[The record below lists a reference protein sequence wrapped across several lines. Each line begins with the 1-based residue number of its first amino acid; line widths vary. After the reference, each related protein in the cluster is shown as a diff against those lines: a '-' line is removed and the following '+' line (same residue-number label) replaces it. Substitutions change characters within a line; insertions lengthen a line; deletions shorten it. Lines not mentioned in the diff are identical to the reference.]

1 MTLTFLYAWL
11 LFGGLVVWLSG
22 RWSKDAPRWI
32 SLFTLAVHLIVTV
45 KLWISFL
52 AQNGLELGRNAWF
65 MSVKVPWIP
74 QWGIEYHLAIDGLSI
89 LLLVLTSFLGLLAVA
104 CSWKGIQKKVG
115 FFHFNLLWILAGISG
130 VFMALDLFLFY
141 FFWEIM
147 LIPLYFLI
155 GIWGH
160 GNRIYATLKFFIFTQ
175 ASGLFMLI
183 SILGLFFIHGHNTGN
198 YTFNY
203 LELIGT
209 SVSPKIA
216 FWLML
221 GFFLG
226 FGVKLPVVP
235 FHTWLPDAHTEA
247 PTAGSVVLAGL
258 VLKAGAYGFIRFLM
272 PLFPQAGHEFALA
285 AMILGIIGIVYAA
298 VVAFAQTDLKRLVAY
313 TSVSHMGFVLLG
325 IFAWNQLALQ
335 GAMMIIISHALST
348 GALFILVGDL
358 YDRLHTRDMDKLG
371 GLWDVVPRFG
381 GFGMVFAMAS
391 LGLPGL
397 ANFVG
402 EILVLMGVFQVNMT
416 IAAFAT
422 LGFIAATIYSLWMIQ
437 RTFFGQNVNKYQL
450 PDASFREITIL
461 GSLVVA
467 LVWLG
472 LFPNTVLKTSKDAF
486 HRLQEIVNRSAF
498 GKTEQ
503 VQTKSTGL
511 SGSSAQKEAQHISGS
526 NYGDMK

>member
-1 MTLTFLYAWL
+1 
-11 LFGGLVVWLSG
+11 
-22 RWSKDAPRWI
+22 
-32 SLFTLAVHLIVTV
+32 
-45 KLWISFL
+45 
-52 AQNGLELGRNAWF
+52 
-65 MSVKVPWIP
+65 
-74 QWGIEYHLAIDGLSI
+74 
-89 LLLVLTSFLGLLAVA
+89 
-104 CSWKGIQKKVG
+104 
-115 FFHFNLLWILAGISG
+115 
-130 VFMALDLFLFY
+130 
-141 FFWEIM
+141 
-147 LIPLYFLI
+147 
-155 GIWGH
+155 
-160 GNRIYATLKFFIFTQ
+160 
-175 ASGLFMLI
+175 
-183 SILGLFFIHGHNTGN
+183 
-198 YTFNY
+198 
-203 LELIGT
+203 
-209 SVSPKIA
+209 
-216 FWLML
+216 ML

-272 PLFPQAGHEFALA
+272 PLFPQAGKEFALV
-285 AMILGIIGIVYAA
+285 AMILGIIGIIYAA
-298 VVAFAQTDLKRLVAY
+298 EVAFAQTDLKRLVAY

-416 IAAFAT
+416 IASIAT

-437 RTFFGQNVNKYQL
+437 RTFFGKNKHEHAM
-450 PDASFREITIL
+450 PDATPREITIL
-461 GSLVVA
+461 GALVVA

-472 LFPNTVLKTSKDAF
+472 LFPNTVLKTSKNAF
-486 HRLQEIVNRSAF
+486 HNLQEIVNRANF

-503 VQTKSTGL
+503 VQTKPVRLHTNSTHKK
-511 SGSSAQKEAQHISGS
+511 AQSVSGS
-526 NYGDMK
+526 NYGDVK

>member
-1 MTLTFLYAWL
+1 MTLTFLFVWL
-11 LFGGLVVWLSG
+11 LFGGLIAWLSE
-22 RWSKDAPRWI
+22 RWNKNAPRWI
-32 SLFTLAVHLIVTV
+32 SLIVMIVHLILTV
-45 KLWISFL
+45 KLWLSFL
-52 AQNGLELGRNAWF
+52 GQNGFEIGRNVWF

-74 QWGIEYHLAIDGLSI
+74 QWGIEYFLAVDGFSI
-89 LLLVLTSFLGLLAVA
+89 LLLVLTSFLGLLSVL
-104 CSWKGIQKKVG
+104 CSWKGIQEKVG

-130 VFMALDLFLFY
+130 VFMAMDLFLFY

-160 GNRIYATLKFFIFTQ
+160 SNRIYATLKFFIFTQ
-175 ASGLFMLI
+175 ASGLLMLI
-183 SILGLFFIHGHNTGN
+183 SILALFFIHGHQTGT

-203 LELIGT
+203 MELLGT
-209 SVSPKIA
+209 QVSPRVA

-235 FHTWLPDAHTEA
+235 VHTWLPDAHTEA
-247 PTAGSVVLAGL
+247 PTAGSVILAGL

-272 PLFPQAGHEFALA
+272 PLFPQAGKEFAIV

-348 GALFILVGDL
+348 GALFILVGDI
-358 YDRLHTRDMDKLG
+358 YDRIHTRDMDKLG

-402 EILVLMGVFQVNMT
+402 EFLVLLGVFQVNVT

-437 RTFFGQNVNKYQL
+437 RTFFGQNKNKWAL
-450 PDASFREITIL
+450 PDATPREISIYAAMVIL
-461 GSLVVA
+461 

-472 LFPNTVLKTSKDAF
+472 LFPNTVLNTSKNAF
-486 HRLQEIVNRSAF
+486 KRMLSLTKHTQQN
-498 GKTEQ
+498 TEQ
-503 VQTKSTGL
+503 VEIKI
-511 SGSSAQKEAQHISGS
+511 K
-526 NYGDMK
+526 N

>member
-1 MTLTFLYAWL
+1 MTLTFLYLWLLVGGLIAWL
-11 LFGGLVVWLSG
+11 AG
-22 RWSKDAPRWI
+22 RWHKDAPRWI
-32 SLFTLAVHLIVTV
+32 SLIVMIVHLVFSV

-52 AQNGLELGRNAWF
+52 AQRGFDLQQQQWF
-65 MSVKVPWIP
+65 LSEKAAWIP
-74 QWGIEYHLAIDGLSI
+74 QWGIEYFLAVDGFSI
-89 LLLVLTSFLGLLAVA
+89 LLIVLTSFLGLLAVA
-104 CSWKGIQKKVG
+104 CSWKGIQKRIG
-115 FFHFNLLWILAGISG
+115 FFHFNLLWILAGLTG

-160 GNRIYATLKFFIFTQ
+160 DNRVYATLKFFIFTQ

-183 SILGLFFIHGHNTGN
+183 SILGLYFVHGHTTGN

-203 LELIGT
+203 VELLGT
-209 SVSPKIA
+209 EIPPKVA

-226 FGVKLPVVP
+226 FGVKLPIVP

-258 VLKAGAYGFIRFLM
+258 VLKAGAYGFIRFLI
-272 PLFPQAGHEFALA
+272 PLFPQAGAEFATF
-285 AMILGIIGIVYAA
+285 AMILGIVGIIYAA

-325 IFAWNQLALQ
+325 VFSWNTLGLQ
-335 GAMMIIISHALST
+335 GAMMIIISHGLST
-348 GALFILVGDL
+348 GALFILVGDI
-358 YDRLHTRDMDKLG
+358 YDRIHTRDMDKLG
-371 GLWDVVPRFG
+371 GLWNVAPRLG

-402 EILVLMGVFQVNMT
+402 EFLVL
-416 IAAFAT
+416 
-422 LGFIAATIYSLWMIQ
+422 LG
-437 RTFFGQNVNKYQL
+437 
-450 PDASFREITIL
+450 
-461 GSLVVA
+461 
-467 LVWLG
+467 
-472 LFPNTVLKTSKDAF
+472 
-486 HRLQEIVNRSAF
+486 
-498 GKTEQ
+498 
-503 VQTKSTGL
+503 
-511 SGSSAQKEAQHISGS
+511 
-526 NYGDMK
+526 

>member
-1 MTLTFLYAWL
+1 MTLTFLFAWL
-11 LFGGLVVWLSG
+11 FVGGLVAWLSE
-22 RWSKDAPRWI
+22 RWNKNAPRWI
-32 SLFTLAVHLIVTV
+32 SLIVMIVHLIVTV
-45 KLWISFL
+45 KLWFSFL
-52 AQNGLELGRNAWF
+52 GQNGFEIGRNVWF
-65 MSVKVPWIP
+65 MSVKAPWIP
-74 QWGIEYHLAIDGLSI
+74 QWGIEYYLAVDGFSI
-89 LLLVLTSFLGLLAVA
+89 LLLLLTSFLGLLAVA
-104 CSWKGIQKKVG
+104 CSWKSIQKRIG
-115 FFHFNLLWILAGISG
+115 FFHFNLLWVLAGISG
-130 VFMALDLFLFY
+130 VFMAMDLFLFY

-147 LIPLYFLI
+147 LVPLYFLI

-160 GNRIYATLKFFIFTQ
+160 SNRVYATLKFFIFTQ

-183 SILGLFFIHGHNTGN
+183 SILALFFIHGHNTGN

-203 LELIGT
+203 MELLGT
-209 SVSPKIA
+209 HLSPKIA

-272 PLFPQAGHEFALA
+272 PLFPQAGKEFAIA

-358 YDRLHTRDMDKLG
+358 YDRIHTRDMDKLG

-397 ANFVG
+397 SNFVG
-402 EILVLMGVFQVNMT
+402 EFLVLLGVFQVNVP
-416 IAAFAT
+416 IAVLAT
-422 LGFIAATIYSLWMIQ
+422 LGFIAATIYSLWMMQ
-437 RTFFGQNVNKYQL
+437 RTFFGQNKNKWKL
-450 PDASFREITIL
+450 PDATPREISIL
-461 GSLVVA
+461 GAMVIV

-472 LFPNTVLKTSKDAF
+472 LFPNMVLNTSKSSF
-486 HRLQEIVNRSAF
+486 KHLLSITEQTPQN
-498 GKTEQ
+498 TEQ
-503 VQTKSTGL
+503 VEVKN
-511 SGSSAQKEAQHISGS
+511 K
-526 NYGDMK
+526 N